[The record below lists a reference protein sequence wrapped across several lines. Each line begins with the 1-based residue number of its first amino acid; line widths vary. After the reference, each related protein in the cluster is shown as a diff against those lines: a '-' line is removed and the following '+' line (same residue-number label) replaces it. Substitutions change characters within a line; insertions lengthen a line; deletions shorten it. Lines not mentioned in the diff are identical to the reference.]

1 MFRSII
7 ARIQTREAA
16 PFWSLA
22 TAVVFTVAYIIVYIA
37 AQAIAI
43 TLTGGNLAAPN
54 LNYLPLGVGI
64 AGLINAAVILQWVA
78 RRAANGTSAQTL
90 LRLAQT
96 ALPTVIVLL
105 ISLASAYLI
114 DLIGVL
120 TRLKGSQI
128 VPPTFEVLRD
138 PNTSFV
144 AWAVAVVVVLIVQ
157 PLGEGLTFHGLLYP
171 ALATRYR
178 SWVAILGT
186 AALFTL
192 VNLILAG
199 QGGVWYAA
207 LQPFL
212 MMVVVGMVRAYTQ
225 STRAAILARAMFGLF
240 FVLSALLLK

>member
-7 ARIQTREAA
+7 ARIQTREAE
-16 PFWSLA
+16 PFWSLT
-22 TAVVFTVAYIIVYIA
+22 TAFIFTVAYIIVYIA

-54 LNYLPLGVGI
+54 LSYLPLGVGI
-64 AGLINAAVILQWVA
+64 AGLINAAVILRWVA
-78 RRAANGTSAQTL
+78 QRATSAQTL

-96 ALPTVIVLL
+96 ALPTVIILL

-120 TRLKGSQI
+120 TRLKSSQI

-144 AWAVAVVVVLIVQ
+144 AWAVAVIVVIIVQ
-157 PLGEGLTFHGLLYP
+157 PLGEGLTFHGLFYP